1 MHREQTQPYRST
13 RFCFFFSRRRDRQLV
28 CRSYVH
34 SELVSFR
41 VSTHACPGGTS
52 PQVYLNGYMGVQVS
66 RRTRMQIGS
75 QLIQGRNNDNP
86 PCSLPTIKRIFI
98 SPLLDPRY
106 LAAFRKNS
114 TTTSHLLPSLYRYS
128 RASASETFSLR
139 SHSRR
144 VRARGFEVELS
155 VSSVLER
162 NGIGSQGQDQCIDKT
177 TALQLAVHAATLTH
191 IYTCKTHVHT
201 CRTIRVSGAQT
212 HHALRRSVLQTSARF
227 SFILRTTS

>member
-114 TTTSHLLPSLYRYS
+114 TTTSHLLPLV
-128 RASASETFSLR
+128 F
-139 SHSRR
+139 
-144 VRARGFEVELS
+144 
-155 VSSVLER
+155 
-162 NGIGSQGQDQCIDKT
+162 ID
-177 TALQLAVHAATLTH
+177 
-191 IYTCKTHVHT
+191 THVLLLQRRFRFALIPDVYVHEVSKSSYRCHRSWNAT
-201 CRTIRVSGAQT
+201 ELDHRVKIN
-212 HHALRRSVLQTSARF
+212 ALTK
-227 SFILRTTS
+227 LRPCS